1 MPFVKTWVDLDG
13 VMPSELSQIEKD
25 KYYMIHLYVKSKTT
39 TTTK

>member
-1 MPFVKTWVDLDG
+1 MPFVKTGVDLDD